1 MFIGYEQ
8 AAATNAAKTIAAF
21 PNMPAN
27 TTQVELQADTQNV
40 RYTMDGS
47 TPTQNVGMLLL
58 VTEPPKLFGVEDF
71 LRIRFIR
78 GTGTDGVLNAHY
90 LAGRDV

>member
-8 AAATNAAKTIAAF
+8 VLATNVVKAIAAF

-27 TTQVELQADTQNV
+27 ATQVELQADTQNV

-47 TPTQNVGMLLL
+47 APTQIRGMLFLT
-58 VTEPPKLFGVEDF
+58 TEPPKLFLIEDF
-71 LRIRFIR
+71 IRIRFVR
-78 GTGTDGVLNAHY
+78 GAASDGFLSAHY
-90 LAGRDV
+90 SAGRDV